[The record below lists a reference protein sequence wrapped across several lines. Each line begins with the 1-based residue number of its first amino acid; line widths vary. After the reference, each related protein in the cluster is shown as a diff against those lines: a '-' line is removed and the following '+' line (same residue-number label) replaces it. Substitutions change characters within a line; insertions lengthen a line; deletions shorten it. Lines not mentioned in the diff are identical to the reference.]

1 MDERD
6 LSGSIRHLNI
16 NSFSG
21 LPIGITGGI
30 LEKIFGA
37 PQRYIQGVG
46 VIGVLGDCLGYLG
59 NRFFIFGDEIVLS
72 LVRAK
77 IASGLILRQKDPVF
91 ESFNGESSKREINR
105 LSERC
110 KISECDVVVGVG
122 GGKAADTAKA
132 IGFSLRIPIVVLPT
146 IASTDAPTSRLIG
159 IYSEEHNLVE
169 VLRMDK
175 NPDVVVV
182 DTEIIAQAPS
192 RFLVSGM
199 GDALSTKFEAEMCAL
214 TQAKNFFNG
223 ESTQGALI
231 LARSCYDIIRQY
243 GLEAKRSVEE
253 KRVTDA
259 LERVVEA
266 NIFMS
271 GIGFESGGLA
281 AAHAI
286 HAGFTLIPE
295 MKNSFH
301 GEKVAFGLLVQ
312 FVMEERSKPFIED
325 MIEFY
330 HSLGLPSTLEEL
342 GLNGI
347 TSEKLK
353 RIAQRACMPNT
364 YMYNMSMPVE
374 EEMVI
379 KAIVEANSLSHS
391 YAKRHP

>member
-1 MDERD
+1 
-6 LSGSIRHLNI
+6 
-16 NSFSG
+16 
-21 LPIGITGGI
+21 

-37 PQRYIQGVG
+37 PQRYIQGAG
-46 VIGVLGDCLGYLG
+46 AIGRLGEYVGYLG
-59 NRFFIFGDEIVLS
+59 NRFFLFGDEIVLS

-77 IASGLILRQKDPVF
+77 LSAGLILRQKDAFF
-91 ESFNGESSKREINR
+91 ESFGGESTKDEIDR

-110 KISECDVVVGVG
+110 QALKCDAVAGAG

-132 IGFSLRIPIVVLPT
+132 IGLNLRIPIVILPT
-146 IASTDAPTSRLIG
+146 IASTDAPTSRLIA
-159 IYSEEHNLVE
+159 IYNDDHNLVE

-175 NPDVVVV
+175 NPDAVVV

-192 RFLVSGM
+192 RFLVAGM

-214 TQAKNFFNG
+214 THAKNFFNG
-223 ESTQGALI
+223 ENSQSALI
-231 LARSCYDIIRQY
+231 LAQSCYDVIRQY

-253 KRVTDA
+253 KKVTDA
-259 LERVVEA
+259 LEKVVEA

-295 MKNSFH
+295 MANSFH

-312 FVMEERSKPFIED
+312 FVMEKRGNPFIED
-325 MIEFY
+325 MLEFY
-330 HSLGLPSTLEEL
+330 RSLGLPSTLEAL
-342 GLNGI
+342 GVKEI
-347 TSEKLK
+347 TSQKLK

-364 YMYNMSMPVE
+364 YMHNMSMPVG

-379 KAIVEANSLSHS
+379 KAIIEADSLSHL
-391 YAKRHP
+391 YAKRHPS